1 MNFNYG
7 NNASEEFQKTTF
19 TVVNGGNNSSTDY
32 VKPDLKLV
40 KNVVVADDAAVVRL
54 VIKNTLQNLYN
65 VYEVTNGDDAIKIL
79 QSLDYDAVVF
89 LDLKMPESDGFKVLK
104 VLDEMDITIPITVI
118 SGDDSMAT
126 IQQVCKKPN
135 VDYISKPLGKMQVLA
150 ATERMFRQKEMS
162 KSISRQKAA

>member
-7 NNASEEFQKTTF
+7 NNTSEEFQKTTF

-135 VDYISKPLGKMQVLA
+135 VDYISKPLGKMQVLT

-162 KSISRQKAA
+162 KSISKQKAA